1 MGLRD
6 LRDRIV
12 DTSIAAAEEVGWEN
26 LRLRTVA
33 QQLHVPLT
41 TVLED
46 FRDMDAVTDAWFTR
60 ALAQMLRP
68 PEAGFEALSAGERA
82 HTVLMRWFDAQAAH
96 RRVVGEMLGTK
107 LYPSHPH
114 HWVPMI
120 FSLSRLIQ
128 WVREAALLD
137 AGGRRRQ
144 MEEVGLT
151 WVFLQTL
158 RVWLR
163 DGTPGQAHTRRFLGG
178 RLGWL
183 NRRGR
188 SDGRTSSAIRT
199 RGLRESNNGKTA
211 RRGPAARGEPKPF
224 RVNGVTPVS
233 RRGL

>member
-33 QQLHVPLT
+33 QRLHVPLA

-68 PEAGFEALSAGERA
+68 PEAGFEALSARERA
-82 HTVLMRWFDAQAAH
+82 QAVLMRWFDAQVAH
-96 RRVVGEMLGTK
+96 RRVVGEMLGAK

-114 HWVPMI
+114 HWGPMI

-144 MEEVGLT
+144 IEEAGLT

-163 DGTPGQAHTRRFLGG
+163 DGTPRQGYARRFLGR

-183 NRRGR
+183 NRLDHHCRER
-188 SDGRTSSAIRT
+188 RT
-199 RGLRESNNGKTA
+199 K
-211 RRGPAARGEPKPF
+211 PDEPEAEPGAP
-224 RVNGVTPVS
+224 RATTG
-233 RRGL
+233 